1 MQTVRAGADFIA
13 LSSDYGIQA
22 RSRVP
27 QNASRMEIVCV
38 IGERLYHR
46 PGSDCHRELEKT
58 ATGPLLSLTAA
69 QAHEVGMEPCGV
81 CLGDFGANH

>member
-1 MQTVRAGADFIA
+1 M
-13 LSSDYGIQA
+13 
-22 RSRVP
+22 
-27 QNASRMEIVCV
+27 

-81 CLGDFGANH
+81 CLGDFGPNH